1 MKEFVGLRAK
11 TNCCLKE
18 NIKKYIMK
26 RKLRFEVYKNWID
39 EAQIENKIKR
49 LEKNKI
55 DVDSSKEFIKKKNWI
70 NKTQQTFESE
80 EINKIA
86 LSSNDDRRMQTI
98 DLIETCAHGMNKD
111 LLFKK
116 EEIKCNNIIK

>member
-18 NIKKYIMK
+18 NIKKYIIK
-26 RKLRFEVYKNWID
+26 RKLRFEVYKNCIE

-55 DVDSSKEFIKKKNWI
+55 DVDSSKEFIKKINWI
-70 NKTQQTFESE
+70 NKTQQTFKSE

-86 LSSNDDRRMQTI
+86 LSSNDDRRMQ
-98 DLIETCAHGMNKD
+98 LIW
-111 LLFKK
+111 
-116 EEIKCNNIIK
+116 